1 MNPLNYASLEASKRL
16 AEAGIVLETEAV
28 WVSEEHPPFDGSTKC
43 VVSWKLCNRQEFIRY
58 NFGKI
63 SEGVIPAPSMAE
75 VWRELPEASAYLHTN
90 KETEVWLEDEED
102 IIPKSNSFADTNPT
116 DSLIY
121 LLIWVRK
128 EASHE
133 FREFQERDQ

>member
-16 AEAGIVLETEAV
+16 VEAGIVLETDFYWRE
-28 WVSEEHPPFDGSTKC
+28 
-43 VVSWKLCNRQEFIRY
+43 Y
-58 NFGKI
+58 NPKTVASLI
-63 SEGVIPAPSMAE
+63 DARKMAPQPYLINKDSRCKNSKWEYPAPSMAE

-102 IIPKSNSFADTNPT
+102 IIPKSNSFANTNPT

-121 LLIWVRK
+121 LMIWVRK
-128 EASHE
+128 KASHE
-133 FREFQERDQ
+133 FREF